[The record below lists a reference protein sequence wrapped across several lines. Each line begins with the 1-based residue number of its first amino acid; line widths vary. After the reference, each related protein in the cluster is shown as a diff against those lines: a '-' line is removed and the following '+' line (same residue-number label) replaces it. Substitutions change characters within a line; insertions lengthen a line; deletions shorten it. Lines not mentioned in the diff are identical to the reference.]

1 MLFLLSTAQRERRSP
16 NGDGM
21 KIKSVKEKCLL
32 NRAKKGETPPD
43 VDGVKAEH
51 MLEPEEEEEDDDE
64 EEEEGSGEAYTN
76 GGGLNIQI
84 KEEPFS
90 LEISEEH
97 DGDSSGG
104 VDTKPDVVALGLDGD
119 HRQGDLKE
127 EGDSEFTEAVVKEE
141 SESWLKEERDDEQE
155 AADDIQGDYGE
166 GKEEVCTGRRRFF
179 MENVQFLAKYALC
192 YSF

>member
-1 MLFLLSTAQRERRSP
+1 MKPRLLISLSLSLHVLSILFSTVPLSPITTGQKYALFGWCYNITATREKLNTRESCWDANKKHERS
-16 NGDGM
+16 
-21 KIKSVKEKCLL
+21 
-32 NRAKKGETPPD
+32 
-43 VDGVKAEH
+43 
-51 MLEPEEEEEDDDE
+51 
-64 EEEEGSGEAYTN
+64 
-76 GGGLNIQI
+76 
-84 KEEPFS
+84 
-90 LEISEEH
+90 ISEEH

-192 YSF
+192 FSFQH